1 MRQTGELKRTL
12 SRFGE
17 PVSSCVWAPD
27 GQSFITGCLDKERN
41 LCQWNLNGD
50 LIYDWGQNHR
60 IQDLAISPDSNR
72 LIAMEHESHVY
83 IYNLVTRELEY
94 EVDLKA
100 RLYSVAVSQN
110 SQHLLINKSD
120 GEAQMFDLDNRET
133 VRVFNSGDRQGQFI
147 IRATFGGADEA
158 FVVTGSEG
166 MPKKLGNDT

>member
-1 MRQTGELKRTL
+1 M
-12 SRFGE
+12 
-17 PVSSCVWAPD
+17 SSCVWAPD

-72 LIAMEHESHVY
+72 LIAMEHTNHVY
-83 IYNLVTRELEY
+83 IYSLVTRELEY
-94 EVDLKA
+94 EIDLKV

-110 SQHLLINKSD
+110 SQHLLINKGD
-120 GEAQMFDLDNRET
+120 GEAQMFDLDTRET
-133 VRVFNSGDRQGQFI
+133 VRVFNIGDRKGEFI
-147 IRATFGGADEA
+147 IRATFGGADES

-166 MPKKLGNDT
+166 MPEEL